1 MSKKILILG
10 AAGQIAR
17 FAIDLFLESSDA
29 ELTLYLRRAERL
41 NHLASS
47 RLKIVEGDVLDK
59 QSLNA
64 VIAGHD
70 VVYANLDGQLE
81 QQAKNIIAAM
91 DKSGVKRLIF
101 VSSMGIYDEIPGE
114 RHGSVLEPY
123 CRSAALVEASDLDYT
138 IVRPAWL
145 NNTDEIDYETTQ
157 KGDPFKNPGAVVSR
171 KSVADLIVK
180 TALSSNLHSHASL
193 GVNKP
198 STD

>member
-1 MSKKILILG
+1 MSLVVVAAPAATVVAQRGGDKDSGDGAGLDGRASAAEVEELLAGLG
-10 AAGQIAR
+10 
-17 FAIDLFLESSDA
+17 
-29 ELTLYLRRAERL
+29 
-41 NHLASS
+41 
-47 RLKIVEGDVLDK
+47 
-59 QSLNA
+59 
-64 VIAGHD
+64 
-70 VVYANLDGQLE
+70 ANLDGQLE

-114 RHGSVLEPY
+114 RHGSILEPY

-157 KGDPFKNPGAVVSR
+157 KGDPFKNPGAVVSQ
-171 KSVADLIVK
+171 SVADFIVK

-193 GVNKP
+193 GV
-198 STD
+198 